1 MTRLTTV
8 NKFSTWLSRVV
19 AVILALLPFHAL
31 LTTWAGSNLGH
42 LDIWRSWKELLF
54 LIMVPPAVWLIWQ
67 DSKLKNWLVRSW
79 IVRFFGIYVLLHLVL
94 GAVAY
99 ANNEVNTAALAY
111 SFVINLR
118 FIGFFILC
126 MVVAA
131 HSNFLI
137 RHWPKIL
144 LIPAGA
150 VVVFGLLQKFLL
162 PYDFLRHFGY
172 GKATIPAFHTIDNDP
187 NLLRIQSTLRGP
199 NPLGAYLVL
208 ILSTLLTFLRNLRVV
223 PVGLGA
229 FFGAMVV
236 LLYSHSRSAWVGFAF
251 ALITFGLLSFSHKIK
266 TWLTIMGIS
275 LLVLVGG
282 IYLFR
287 SSDTVEETFFHDSP
301 SVAAPQTS
309 NEARTESLKR
319 GALDVIHEPLGRGP
333 GTAGPAS
340 ARNSEPA
347 RISENYFLQI
357 GQEVGIIG
365 VAVFIAINTL
375 LVKQLWKKRDEQLAK
390 ILIASFAGLTF
401 INLLSHAWTD
411 DTVSYIWWGLA
422 GVSIATPAVVSKKLS
437 VTSRAKRN

>member
-8 NKFSTWLSRVV
+8 NKLSTWLSWVIT
-19 AVILALLPFHAL
+19 VILALLPFHAL
-31 LTTWAGSNLGH
+31 LTSWAGSSSGH
-42 LDIWRSWKELLF
+42 LDIWRVWKELLF
-54 LIMVPPAVWLIWQ
+54 LLMIPPAVWLIWQ
-67 DSKLKNWLVRSW
+67 DPKLKNWLARSW
-79 IVRFFGIYVLLHLVL
+79 IVRLFGIYVLMHLVL
-94 GAVAY
+94 GVVAY
-99 ANNEVNTAALAY
+99 ANDEVNTEALVY

-126 MVVAA
+126 AIVAT
-131 HSNFLI
+131 HSGFLI
-137 RHWPKIL
+137 RHWRKIL

-172 GKATIPAFHTIDNDP
+172 GKATIPVFHTIDNDP

-208 ILSTLLTFLRNLRVV
+208 VLSALLTFLRNLRVV
-223 PVGLGA
+223 PVGSVLL
-229 FFGAMVV
+229 FGAAILV

-266 TWLTIMGIS
+266 TWLAIMGIS

-287 SSDTVEETFFHDSP
+287 SSDTVEETLFHDSP
-301 SVAAPQTS
+301 SIVAPQTS
-309 NEARTESLKR
+309 NEARTESLKK
-319 GALDVIHEPLGRGP
+319 GVSDVIHEPLGRGP

-340 ARNSEPA
+340 ARNSEPT
-347 RISENYFLQI
+347 RIAENYFLQI
-357 GQEVGIIG
+357 GQEVGVIG
-365 VAVFIAINTL
+365 MAIFIAINTL
-375 LVKQLWKKRDEQLAK
+375 LVKQLWRQRKEQLPK
-390 ILIASFAGLTF
+390 ILLASFVGLTF

-411 DTVSYIWWGLA
+411 DTISYLWWSLA
-422 GVSIATPAVVSKKLS
+422 GIALVPTLAKK
-437 VTSRAKRN
+437 KH